1 MCANIVALMA
11 VTMRASSTG
20 WPQMVER
27 QDVREARSGFKT
39 GPVKEWR
46 RNGTVRA
53 ARSGTLPHKKHA
65 QFDAVWVNGLGVSNR
80 LKKGRK

>member
-1 MCANIVALMA
+1 MA

-27 QDVREARSGFKT
+27 QDGREARSGFKT

-46 RNGTVRA
+46 RNGTVRD
-53 ARSGTLPHKKHA
+53 ARSGTLPHKKHP
-65 QFDAVWVNGLGVSNR
+65 VVHNLMPSG
-80 LKKGRK
+80 